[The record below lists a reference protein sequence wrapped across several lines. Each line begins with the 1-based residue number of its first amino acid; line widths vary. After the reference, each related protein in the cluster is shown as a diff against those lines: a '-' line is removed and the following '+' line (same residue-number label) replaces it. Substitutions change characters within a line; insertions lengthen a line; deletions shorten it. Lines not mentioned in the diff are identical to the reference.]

1 MGGGDDPATAV
12 CDVLISNMGRAKV
25 SVLDGGFR
33 ACVQVFQAD
42 GSLEQV
48 SCSVLQCVVVC
59 CSVLQCVV
67 VCCSVLQSGV
77 CASVSSR
84 WLT

>member
-48 SCSVLQCVVVC
+48 SCRVLQCVAMC

-67 VCCSVLQSGV
+67 VCCSVL
-77 CASVSSR
+77 
-84 WLT
+84 